1 MKKTFLELMQDQ
13 VVKEHRKRNI
23 SERKRIWRV
32 MKSNKLLF
40 VFSLFFILA
49 LAAIVIVVAKY
60 TSI

>member
-13 VVKEHRKRNI
+13 VIKENRKRNI

-40 VFSLFFILA
+40 VFSLFFILV
-49 LAAIVIVVAKY
+49 LSAIVIIIAQY
-60 TSI
+60 ISI